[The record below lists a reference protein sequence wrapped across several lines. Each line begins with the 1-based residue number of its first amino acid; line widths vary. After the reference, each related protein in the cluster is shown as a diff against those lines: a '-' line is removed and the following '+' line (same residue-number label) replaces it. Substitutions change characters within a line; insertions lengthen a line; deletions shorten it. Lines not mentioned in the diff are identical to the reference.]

1 MTNYNKYILSKKEY
15 VSYGMLGISI
25 LGVFSYFFYNSYIP
39 TLLLLPTLKFYFK
52 FVQSYLFKK
61 RKNKL
66 LLQFKD
72 AISSM
77 SSSLNSGNSFEHAV
91 WDAYLEIRCLYSA
104 NCYMAIELDAI
115 CKKLRLSIPV
125 EEAFNDF
132 ALRADID
139 DVSTFCEILSLAKR
153 GGGNIISI
161 INTSIVTICEKID
174 IHRDITTKIAA
185 KKFEH
190 NIMCFMPMLIML
202 YLDTTSDGFFIPLYH
217 NIPGIIFM
225 TICLVIYVSAIF
237 IAHKIIHITF

>member
-1 MTNYNKYILSKKEY
+1 MINYNKYKLSKKEY
-15 VSYGMLGISI
+15 VIYFVLGISI
-25 LGVFSYFFYNSYIP
+25 IGVFSYFFYNSYIP
-39 TLLLLPTLKFYFK
+39 ILLLLPTLKFYFK
-52 FVQSYLFKK
+52 FVQNYLFQK

-77 SSSLNSGNSFEHAV
+77 SSSLNAGNSFEHSI

-132 ALRADID
+132 ALRAGIE

-153 GGGNIISI
+153 GGGNLISI
-161 INTSIVTICEKID
+161 INGSILTICEKID

-202 YLDTTSDGFFIPLYH
+202 YLDTTSDGFFTPLYH
-217 NIPGIIFM
+217 NITGILFM
-225 TICLVIYVSAIF
+225 SVCLIIYIVAIF
-237 IAHKIIHITF
+237 IAHKIIHINF